1 MSATKEMFLRMREQD
16 FNELDNHTRSLFTYV
31 EVRESNEYEEN
42 RNDENYIKLYKE
54 QKKAKDNLQKYL
66 FEKRHGNKYITIF
79 DKS

>member
-42 RNDENYIKLYKE
+42 RNDENYLKLYKE
-54 QKKAKDNLQKYL
+54 QKKSKDNLQKYL
-66 FEKRHGNKYITIF
+66 FDKRHSNK
-79 DKS
+79 

>member
-16 FNELDNHTRSLFTYV
+16 FNELDNHTRTLFTYV

-66 FEKRHGNKYITIF
+66 FEKRHGNK
-79 DKS
+79 

>member
-66 FEKRHGNKYITIF
+66 FDKRHSNK
-79 DKS
+79 

>member
-42 RNDENYIKLYKE
+42 RNDENYLKLYKE
-54 QKKAKDNLQKYL
+54 QKKSKDNLQKYL
-66 FEKRHGNKYITIF
+66 FEKRHNTK
-79 DKS
+79 

>member
-66 FEKRHGNKYITIF
+66 FDKRHNNK
-79 DKS
+79 

>member
-42 RNDENYIKLYKE
+42 KSDYNYLMLYKE

-66 FEKRHGNKYITIF
+66 FEKRNNMK
-79 DKS
+79 

>member
-54 QKKAKDNLQKYL
+54 QKKSKDNLQKYL
-66 FEKRHGNKYITIF
+66 FDKRHSIK
-79 DKS
+79 

>member
-16 FNELDNHTRSLFTYV
+16 FNELDNNTRSLFTYV

-42 RNDENYIKLYKE
+42 RNDENYLKLYKE

-66 FEKRHGNKYITIF
+66 FEKRHNSK
-79 DKS
+79 